1 VIGMVEVLRVL
12 TEAPRKA
19 DGYWT
24 VSYTYPGW
32 AARLEGHELGP
43 IFQASFTKEQ
53 CPEIESLKEGNVV
66 VVVKDIN
73 ENIMT
78 LRLILDRFPRMRT
91 LEEIT
96 AKIAELNKADL
107 NQVPVDEVQY
117 GLFWLDWA
125 LGLKDHQTIM
135 RKGP

>member
-1 VIGMVEVLRVL
+1 MVEELRVL

-19 DGYWT
+19 DGYWM
-24 VSYTYPGW
+24 VSYSYPGW

-78 LRLILDRFPRMRT
+78 LRLILDSFPRMRT
-91 LEEIT
+91 LEEIA
-96 AKIAELNKADL
+96 AKIAELNNADL
-107 NQVPVDEVQY
+107 DQTPVDEVQY
-117 GLFWLDWA
+117 GLFWLDWV
-125 LGLKDHQTIM
+125 LGVKEHVTKLRQV
-135 RKGP
+135 KG